1 MYLTV
6 IAITLLIK
14 NINIDSDIKSKL
26 IKLYIF
32 CFLYIIILV
41 NFISFSLLIN
51 ISLHIDFVFSN
62 IIKLFNTLMLCLG
75 FLASI
80 LGINGGSKVP
90 YNSVFSLACAWCI
103 NLHLDN
109 GLLKKYD
116 LCYEGRLHDPY
127 EELKALMLDKL
138 HGGLSPNAQSR
149 YVNSLLYSTGS
160 SKVFAAADELRV
172 LRDMSFTCTH
182 PEHLKDIMSNRE
194 L

>member
-26 IKLYIF
+26 IKLHIF

-80 LGINGGSKVP
+80 LGINGGTKVP

-109 GLLKKYD
+109 GLLKK
-116 LCYEGRLHDPY
+116 
-127 EELKALMLDKL
+127 
-138 HGGLSPNAQSR
+138 
-149 YVNSLLYSTGS
+149 
-160 SKVFAAADELRV
+160 
-172 LRDMSFTCTH
+172 
-182 PEHLKDIMSNRE
+182 I
-194 L
+194 